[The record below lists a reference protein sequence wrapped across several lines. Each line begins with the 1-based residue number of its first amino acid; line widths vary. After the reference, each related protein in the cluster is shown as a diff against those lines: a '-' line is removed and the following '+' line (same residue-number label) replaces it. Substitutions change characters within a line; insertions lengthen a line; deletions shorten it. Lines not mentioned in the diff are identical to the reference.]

1 MTGVDR
7 RGFWARLAR
16 RGTDGLGAEELRKT
30 RLLNQCAALACA
42 TNVLFACGYL
52 PDPRRFLLP
61 LGVTVASAL
70 LHLSV
75 LALVA
80 RGQRAAAL
88 FLFLF
93 NCNAQIAVVAAA
105 LGPQVGFH
113 YYFFAFAMVVFL
125 VTPRRYAFLYP
136 FAGVSVVGYLYFA
149 RWLKPTDALV
159 PIDPGFADVVSTFTI
174 VTVSGTLVLVAFLF
188 DADTRLAEAHLEE
201 EHARSERLLLNILP
215 PAISTRLKDGEATI
229 ADGFREVSVL
239 FADIVGFTELS
250 ARMPPAELVGVLNS
264 VFSRFDELAGDLGL
278 EKIKTIGDAYM
289 VAAGLPE
296 PRDDHAVVLVRMGL
310 QMRDALARLNEEQ
323 GLSLDVRIG
332 VHSGPVVAGVIGKR
346 KFSYD
351 LWGDT
356 VNTASRMESHGE
368 KGRVH
373 VSRATASLLGERFEM
388 VSRGVIPVKGKG
400 ELETF
405 FVDGERAVKD
415 AA

>member
-1 MTGVDR
+1 MTSQER

-16 RGTDGLGAEELRKT
+16 RGTDGLAAEELRKT
-30 RLLNQCAALACA
+30 RLLNQCAALAFG
-42 TNVLFACGYL
+42 TNLLFASGYL
-52 PDPRRFLLP
+52 GDVRRFLFPFLA
-61 LGVTVASAL
+61 TVASAM
-70 LHLSV
+70 LHVIV

-80 RGQRAAAL
+80 RGHRATAL
-88 FLFLF
+88 FLFLA
-93 NCNAQIAVVAAA
+93 NCNAQITAVGWA

-125 VTPRRYAFLYP
+125 VTPRRLAFLYP
-136 FAGVSVVGYLYFA
+136 FAAVSIAAYLYFA
-149 RWLKPTDALV
+149 RVLEPSDALV
-159 PIDPGFADVVSTFTI
+159 PIDPGFASVVMTFTI
-174 VTVSGTLVLVAFLF
+174 VTVASTLVLVAFLF
-188 DADTRLAEAHLEE
+188 DGDTRLAEAHLEE

-250 ARMPPAELVGVLNS
+250 SRMPPAELVSVLNS
-264 VFSRFDELAGDLGL
+264 VFSRFDELAGELGL

-296 PRDDHAVVLVRMGL
+296 PRDDHAIVLVRMGL
-310 QMRDALARLNEEQ
+310 RMRDALDRLNEEQ
-323 GLSLDVRIG
+323 GLALAVRIG

-373 VSRATASLLGERFEM
+373 VSQATARLLGDRFA
-388 VSRGVIPVKGKG
+388 VASRGTIAVKGKG
-400 ELETF
+400 EMETF
-405 FVDGERAVKD
+405 FVEVER
-415 AA
+415 